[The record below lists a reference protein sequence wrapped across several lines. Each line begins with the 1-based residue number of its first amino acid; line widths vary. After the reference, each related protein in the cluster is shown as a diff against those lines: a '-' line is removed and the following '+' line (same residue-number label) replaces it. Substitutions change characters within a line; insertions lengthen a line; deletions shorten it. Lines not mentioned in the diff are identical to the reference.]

1 MLAQKRLRSYS
12 IHSLTDIACGLF
24 LSRLTLFAFSERRY
38 KKPFSLILLTCLI
51 FCSKKVKQYALKKK
65 INKYTQIHVDEP
77 NYCSHSGESVNNE
90 RKMVCLN
97 RGKLNKETLSM
108 L

>member
-1 MLAQKRLRSYS
+1 MLNF
-12 IHSLTDIACGLF
+12 LF
-24 LSRLTLFAFSERRY
+24 KE
-38 KKPFSLILLTCLI
+38 
-51 FCSKKVKQYALKKK
+51 SKTIRFKEKKK
-65 INKYTQIHVDEP
+65 CTRIHGDEP

>member
-12 IHSLTDIACGLF
+12 THSLKDIACGLL
-24 LSRLTLFAFSERRY
+24 LSRLTLFAFSERPY
-38 KKPFSLILLTCLI
+38 KKPFSLTLLTCLI
-51 FCSKKVKQYALKKK
+51 FCLKKVKQYALKKK
-65 INKYTQIHVDEP
+65 IHVDEP